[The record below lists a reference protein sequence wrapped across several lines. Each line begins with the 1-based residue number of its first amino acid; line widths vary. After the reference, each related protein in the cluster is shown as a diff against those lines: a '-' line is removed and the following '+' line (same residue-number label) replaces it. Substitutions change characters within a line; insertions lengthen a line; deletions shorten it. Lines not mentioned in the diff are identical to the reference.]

1 MNPNTKLV
9 NFALSLGVVSWIVYL
24 LLIGKSLLVPFVIAI
39 VIWYLIVSLTEFI
52 QRVRIFGQNV
62 PEIVA
67 TLLAILLGAIL
78 IWGFATLVSA
88 NISMVVEKAPHYQA
102 KLKQLLSHAI
112 DWFGLQQVPKLSD
125 LFSDLNF
132 ISLTSGFA
140 QMVTEVAANAGIILI
155 YVLFLLL
162 EHHTFNQ
169 KLEALIQ
176 QPEQLQKAREIVNRI
191 STKIRSYVGIKT
203 ALSLFAASLSYIL
216 LRSVGVDFPEFWA
229 LLIFLLHYIPT
240 IGSIV
245 ATVFP
250 CLLAIVQFESWVPFT
265 IVALGLMFIQFVVG
279 NILEPRLMGK
289 SFNLSGLVILL
300 SLGFWGKLW
309 GITGMFLCV
318 PFTVIASIILSSF
331 SKTRSI
337 AIFLSED
344 GKIKN

>member
-1 MNPNTKLV
+1 MNSNTKLV
-9 NFALSLGVVSWIVYL
+9 NFALSLGIVSWIVYL
-24 LLIGKSLLVPFVIAI
+24 LLIGKSLLVPFVIAV
-39 VIWYLIVSLTEFI
+39 VIWYLIISLTGFI
-52 QRVRIFGQNV
+52 QRVRVFGQNV

-78 IWGFATLVSA
+78 IWGFAALVSA

-125 LFSDLNF
+125 LFSELNF

-176 QPEQLQKAREIVNRI
+176 QPEQLQKTREIVHRI
-191 STKIRSYVGIKT
+191 SAKIRSYVGIKT